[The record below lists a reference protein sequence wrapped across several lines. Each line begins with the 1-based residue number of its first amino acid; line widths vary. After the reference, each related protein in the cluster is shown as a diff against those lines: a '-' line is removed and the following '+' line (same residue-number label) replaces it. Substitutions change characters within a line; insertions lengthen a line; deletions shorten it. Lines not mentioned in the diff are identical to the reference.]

1 MPSIRRA
8 LIPIPYN
15 ISNMAKKTIKP
26 VKPAKKAAP
35 QKGKAIKKAV
45 KTAKKV
51 APVKKKTVEKAKPVT
66 SKKAGVSKSK
76 TVAKKAVVPAQKK
89 NVKKAMPTKT
99 VKKAVI
105 EKAIK
110 KGASVK
116 RPVEKAV
123 KKSQVVAK
131 SSVAKEKNAASKAP
145 KAKETAK
152 KQGTKKITKV
162 APSANPILKKSAV
175 KKVVEKP
182 GKSAVASK
190 TKSKAKVV
198 QPKVR
203 SVAKPLAKVAVKGKA
218 DVQVLAKAKELTVT
232 AKKGVE
238 SKKDVK
244 DTTKN
249 QTANAAKKVIP
260 SKSEIDELLS
270 EVKNLPIETL
280 IADEPV
286 KLPKKKPS
294 DIRKSEFSERP
305 KPRLMEF
312 KGAEKPAANPVFV
325 VTPEGMANVKFAP
338 VAAILKNEKEKKEST
353 SDMKT
358 SNRFAFVEGDNKNTG
373 ITIEH
378 KLRALYDVQ
387 IIDSWIDKIHATRGE
402 LPLEVEDLENEVA
415 GLNVRLNRM
424 QDEAQTV
431 LTDIAEKKQGI
442 KDAEAQIKRY
452 KEQLDKVKNNREYE
466 ALNKEIEFQELEIQ
480 LFKKKIREGEA
491 QHETKLAALE
501 AAQQK
506 LEARTND
513 LEFKKQQL
521 NDIIAETEKEESILL
536 AKSNAAKTLIDQRL
550 LDAYERIRKGAN
562 NGLAVVPIDREASA
576 GSFIHIPP
584 QKQMDVAARKKVII
598 DEHSGR
604 ILVDSILAQE
614 ETEKIQSE
622 LNKELG
628 K

>member
-1 MPSIRRA
+1 
-8 LIPIPYN
+8 
-15 ISNMAKKTIKP
+15 MAKKTIKP

-35 QKGKAIKKAV
+35 HKGKAIKKAV

-66 SKKAGVSKSK
+66 SKKAVVSKSK

-105 EKAIK
+105 EKAFK

-162 APSANPILKKSAV
+162 APAAKPILKKSAV

-182 GKSAVASK
+182 SKSAVASK

-198 QPKVR
+198 PSKVR
-203 SVAKPLAKVAVKGKA
+203 SVAKPLPKVAVKGKA
-218 DVQVLAKAKELTVT
+218 DVKVIAKAKELTVT

-286 KLPKKKPS
+286 KLPKKKPV
-294 DIRKSEFSERP
+294 DIKKAEFSERP

>member
-1 MPSIRRA
+1 
-8 LIPIPYN
+8 
-15 ISNMAKKTIKP
+15 MAKKTIKP

-105 EKAIK
+105 EKAFK

-162 APSANPILKKSAV
+162 APAAKPILKKSAV

-203 SVAKPLAKVAVKGKA
+203 SVAKPLPKVAVKGKA
-218 DVQVLAKAKELTVT
+218 DVKVIAKAKELTVT

-286 KLPKKKPS
+286 KLPKKKPV
-294 DIRKSEFSERP
+294 DIKKAEFSERP

>member
-1 MPSIRRA
+1 
-8 LIPIPYN
+8 
-15 ISNMAKKTIKP
+15 MAKKTIKP

-162 APSANPILKKSAV
+162 APSAKPILKKSAV
-175 KKVVEKP
+175 KKVEEKP

-218 DVQVLAKAKELTVT
+218 DVKVIAKAKELTLT

-286 KLPKKKPS
+286 KLPKKKPV
-294 DIRKSEFSERP
+294 DIKKAEFSERP

-424 QDEAQTV
+424 QEEAQTV

>member
-1 MPSIRRA
+1 
-8 LIPIPYN
+8 
-15 ISNMAKKTIKP
+15 MAKKTIKP

-35 QKGKAIKKAV
+35 HKGKAIKKAV

-66 SKKAGVSKSK
+66 SKKAVVSKSK

-105 EKAIK
+105 EKAFK

-162 APSANPILKKSAV
+162 APSAKPILKKSAV

-203 SVAKPLAKVAVKGKA
+203 SVAKPLPKVAVKGKA
-218 DVQVLAKAKELTVT
+218 DVKVIAKAKELTVT

-286 KLPKKKPS
+286 KLPKKKPV
-294 DIRKSEFSERP
+294 DIKKAEFSERP

-521 NDIIAETEKEESILL
+521 NDIIAETEKEEAILI

>member
-1 MPSIRRA
+1 
-8 LIPIPYN
+8 
-15 ISNMAKKTIKP
+15 MAKKTIKP

-35 QKGKAIKKAV
+35 HKGKAIKKAV

-66 SKKAGVSKSK
+66 SKKAVVSKSK

-105 EKAIK
+105 EKAFK

-162 APSANPILKKSAV
+162 APSAKPILKKSAV

-218 DVQVLAKAKELTVT
+218 DVKVIAKAKELTVT

-286 KLPKKKPS
+286 KLPKKKPV
-294 DIRKSEFSERP
+294 DIKKAEFSERP

-521 NDIIAETEKEESILL
+521 NDIIAETEKEEAILI

>member
-1 MPSIRRA
+1 
-8 LIPIPYN
+8 
-15 ISNMAKKTIKP
+15 MAKKTIKP

-162 APSANPILKKSAV
+162 APSAKPILKKSAV

-218 DVQVLAKAKELTVT
+218 DVKVIAKAKELTVT

-286 KLPKKKPS
+286 KLPKKKPV
-294 DIRKSEFSERP
+294 DIKKAEFSERP

-521 NDIIAETEKEESILL
+521 KDIIAETEKEEAILL

>member
-1 MPSIRRA
+1 
-8 LIPIPYN
+8 
-15 ISNMAKKTIKP
+15 MAKKTIKP

-66 SKKAGVSKSK
+66 SKKAVVSKSK

-105 EKAIK
+105 EKAFK

-162 APSANPILKKSAV
+162 APAAKPILKKSAV

-218 DVQVLAKAKELTVT
+218 DVKVLAKAKELTVT

-286 KLPKKKPS
+286 KLPKKKPV
-294 DIRKSEFSERP
+294 DIKKAEFSERP

-424 QDEAQTV
+424 QEEAQTV